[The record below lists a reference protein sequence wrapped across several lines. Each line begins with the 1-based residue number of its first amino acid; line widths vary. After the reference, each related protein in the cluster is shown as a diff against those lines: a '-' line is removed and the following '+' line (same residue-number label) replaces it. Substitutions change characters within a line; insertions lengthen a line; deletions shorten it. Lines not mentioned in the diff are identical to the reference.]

1 MRRWTLVYWG
11 QLWNYSLWRQSRQ
24 LNIKK
29 CTGEVFDCRIKRFF
43 LIICDANHLS
53 NVDVHKSVR
62 FKHSQIS
69 VLGIILCV
77 TITGAF
83 IVTWYYN
90 LLKYTWLCF
99 LHGHTLEFSNLIK
112 NILGGLTGWNNSD
125 LARNVNC

>member
-1 MRRWTLVYWG
+1 M
-11 QLWNYSLWRQSRQ
+11 
-24 LNIKK
+24 
-29 CTGEVFDCRIKRFF
+29 FDCRIKSFF

-62 FKHSQIS
+62 FKQSQIS

-83 IVTWYYN
+83 IVTRYYN
-90 LLKYTWLCF
+90 LLKYTWLGF
-99 LHGHTLEFSNLIK
+99 LHGHTLEFSNWIK

-125 LARNVNC
+125 LAQNVNC